1 MAETYNIQ
9 DFMNSAKFIV
19 YDKIRIDNLVTN
31 AQIASKIDYLK
42 DKRLMEITFTDRMKG
57 KKDSVVQYFLPI
69 DRLSNPQI
77 SMLLSYKKKQNE
89 KRKR

>member
-1 MAETYNIQ
+1 MAESYNIQ
-9 DFMNSAKFIV
+9 DLINSTKFII
-19 YDKIRIDNLVTN
+19 YDKVRIDNLVTN

-42 DKRLMEITFTDRMKG
+42 ERRFMEITFTDRLKG
-57 KKDSVVQYFLPI
+57 KKDSIIQYFLPI